1 MLHIAIVEDD
11 PSYARQLQDYL
22 GRYSRES
29 GEPIEVTVY
38 TDGDEIVEGYRA
50 QFDLILLD
58 VEMPFLD
65 GMTAAEEIRRRDSEV
80 VIIFITNMAQYAIK
94 GYAVDALDYVLKPVS
109 YFAFSQRLERAIQ
122 RLKNREQKYIVLP
135 VKGGMRKLE
144 VSDIYYIESQDHE
157 LTVHTRAGDF
167 STGITMRQMEE
178 TLSGLHF
185 FRGNNSYLINL
196 EHVDGVQD
204 GCAVARGELLR
215 LSRPRKNAFLEALS
229 NYMGEVL
236 K

>member
-29 GEPIEVTVY
+29 GEPIEVAVY

-94 GYAVDALDYVLKPVS
+94 GYAVDALDYVLKPLT
-109 YFAFSQRLERAIQ
+109 YFAFSQRIDRALERLGNRAQ
-122 RLKNREQKYIVLP
+122 RYMMIG
-135 VKGGMRKLE
+135 VKGGSRKLDVSRVWFIE
-144 VSDIYYIESQDHE
+144 VRDHE
-157 LTVHTRAGDF
+157 LIYHTEEGPITT
-167 STGITMRQMEE
+167 TGTMREAE
-178 TLSGLHF
+178 KTLEGCSF
-185 FRGNNSYLINL
+185 FRCNKGYLVNL
-196 EHVDGVQD
+196 EHVDAVREDSAIVHGETVQ
-204 GCAVARGELLR
+204 VSRAR
-215 LSRPRKNAFLEALS
+215 KKAFLDALN
-229 NYMGEVL
+229 NYLGEVS